1 VRQVLTQVNGFV
13 AAGEGR
19 NALAILEAITERYVA
34 DWVELDDPDGR
45 ASAFFKDLGA
55 VQTEAIL
62 TADWTIRMACQQA
75 KSIMNQGKAQYYHHA
90 ARWPSAI
97 SKSLLKATRSPMTS
111 RSTAVGKGSGSPQPR
126 RSRAPGCFSRRRRR
140 RMKFGIY
147 SSIANPP
154 RGEHLERCID
164 EVIAEAQ
171 LAEASGFDAC
181 FFGEHHQDQDG
192 FLPSPLIVATAVAAQ
207 THRMN
212 VGTSVILLPLHHPVH
227 VAEDVITLDLIS
239 KGRVILGVGI
249 GYQAADFRA
258 FAVPTEHR
266 VALFEEGVEI
276 IRKCW
281 SGEPFSVHGAHYTLD
296 NIQIRPRPFQTPAP
310 PLWIGA
316 SVPAAARRAGR
327 LGDAFVA
334 TPSADLDSTLR
345 LVAAYRQAALQAGRQ
360 PQVVL
365 MRDAWVARSPAEAAA
380 VYGPEVM
387 TAYRYYWQNRLAEFR
402 NIGPE
407 VEFTL
412 ENLAP
417 NRLILGDP
425 ETCIREFQRWHEA
438 TGADYALLR
447 LRHAHSGGPA
457 HEKIMQTLKL
467 FGDRVLPFCR

>member
-1 VRQVLTQVNGFV
+1 
-13 AAGEGR
+13 
-19 NALAILEAITERYVA
+19 
-34 DWVELDDPDGR
+34 
-45 ASAFFKDLGA
+45 
-55 VQTEAIL
+55 
-62 TADWTIRMACQQA
+62 
-75 KSIMNQGKAQYYHHA
+75 
-90 ARWPSAI
+90 
-97 SKSLLKATRSPMTS
+97 
-111 RSTAVGKGSGSPQPR
+111 
-126 RSRAPGCFSRRRRR
+126 
-140 RMKFGIY
+140 MKFGIY

-154 RGEHLERCID
+154 RGEHLDRCID

-171 LAEASGFDAC
+171 LAEECGFDAC
-181 FFGEHHQDQDG
+181 FFGEHHQDKDG

-207 THRMN
+207 TRRLN

-227 VAEDVITLDLIS
+227 LAEDVITLDLVS

-249 GYQAADFRA
+249 GYQSADFQA
-258 FAVPTEHR
+258 FAVPMEHR

-281 SGEPFSVHGAHYTLD
+281 SGEPFTFHGRHYQLD
-296 NIQIRPRPFQTPAP
+296 NIRIHPRPYQTPTP

-316 SVPAAARRAGR
+316 SVPTAVRRAGH

-334 TPSADLDSTLR
+334 TPSADLESTLR
-345 LVAAYRQAALQAGRQ
+345 LINTYRQAARRAGRQ

-365 MRDAWVARSPAEAAA
+365 MRDAWVAETYAEAAA

-402 NIGPE
+402 SIGPE

-425 ETCIREFQRWHEA
+425 ETCVREFQRWHEA
-438 TGADYALLR
+438 TGADYFLLR
-447 LRHAHSGGPA
+447 LRHAHSGGPPHA
-457 HEKIMQTLKL
+457 NILQALRL
-467 FGDRVLPFCR
+467 FGERVLPFCR